1 MVKLE
6 LRDLA
11 KRFNG
16 VIAVN
21 NVSLSIKEGEFMAI
35 VGPSGCGKTT
45 LLRLIAGFSKPDGG
59 RIFIDG
65 EEISSPRSV
74 VLPEK
79 RNVTIVFQS
88 YAVWPHKNVFENI
101 VFGLKLRKLP
111 KGEIS
116 RKAKEVLELVKLE
129 GLENRYPAE
138 LSGGQQQRVSL
149 ARAIVVEPKILLL
162 DEPLSNL
169 DARLREGMRFELREL
184 QQKMNITSIYVTHDQ
199 TEAMVIADRIA
210 IMNEGSIEQ
219 VGAGEEIYLEP
230 VTNFVASF
238 VGKTNLL
245 SGKIVKL
252 DKGRRRALI
261 KIQPGFALEA
271 AIQTSPQIDTL
282 KNQKASVSIRPEYI
296 VMSEG
301 RMEKRT
307 NVFEGE
313 ILKRAFLGNFYDY
326 RVRVGREILQVQASH
341 SQRIEVGRRVSVFM
355 DPKLCVLLK
364 G

>member
-6 LRDLA
+6 LQRLA
-11 KRFNG
+11 KKFG
-16 VIAVN
+16 EVTAVN

-45 LLRLIAGFSKPDGG
+45 LLRLIAGFLKPDSG
-59 RIFIDG
+59 RILIDG
-65 EEISSPRSV
+65 EEISSEQSI
-74 VLPEK
+74 VLPEN

-88 YAVWPHKNVFENI
+88 YAIWPHKTVFGNVA
-101 VFGLKLRKLP
+101 FGLKLKKFPKSEITRKV
-111 KGEIS
+111 
-116 RKAKEVLELVKLE
+116 KEVLKLVNLE

-184 QQKMNITSIYVTHDQ
+184 QQKMNITSVYVTHDQ

-210 IMNEGSIEQ
+210 IMNQGSIEQ
-219 VGAGEEIYLEP
+219 IGSGEDIYLKPE
-230 VTNFVASF
+230 TDFVASF

-245 SGKIVKL
+245 SGKLINFNKTSRRVL
-252 DKGRRRALI
+252 IEIRPGFVLQVAVPNLQEIDIPKGR
-261 KIQPGFALEA
+261 
-271 AIQTSPQIDTL
+271 
-282 KNQKASVSIRPEYI
+282 NVHVSIRPEYI
-296 VMSEG
+296 VTNEG
-301 RMEKRT
+301 RMEKSI
-307 NVFEGE
+307 NVFEGK
-313 ILKRAFLGNFYDY
+313 ILKRTFLGNFYDY
-326 RVRVGREILQVQASH
+326 RLEVKGQILRFQTLH
-341 SQRIEVGRRVSVFM
+341 SQHIDVGKIVNVFIN
-355 DPKLCVLLK
+355 PELCVLLR

>member
-116 RKAKEVLELVKLE
+116 RKAKEVLKLVKLE

-199 TEAMVIADRIA
+199 TEMVIADRIA

-245 SGKIVKL
+245 SGKIVKF

-261 KIQPGFALEA
+261 EIQPGFPLEV
-271 AIQTSPQIDTL
+271 AIQTSSEIDIL

-301 RMEKRT
+301 RMEERA

-313 ILKRAFLGNFYDY
+313 ILKRTFLGNFYDY
-326 RVRVGREILQVQASH
+326 RVKVGREILQVQALH
-341 SQRIEVGRRVSVFM
+341 SQRIEVGRRVNVFM

-364 G
+364 S

>member
-6 LRDLA
+6 FRELA
-11 KRFNG
+11 KRFDG
-16 VIAVN
+16 VTAVN
-21 NVSLSIKEGEFMAI
+21 NVSLSIEEGEFMAI

-45 LLRLIAGFSKPDGG
+45 LLRLIAGFLKPDGG

-88 YAVWPHKNVFENI
+88 YAVWPHKNVFENV

-116 RKAKEVLELVKLE
+116 RKAKEVLKLVKLE

-245 SGKIVKL
+245 SGKIVEFRKE
-252 DKGRRRALI
+252 KRHVFVE
-261 KIQPGFALEA
+261 IQPGFALKVTV
-271 AIQTSPQIDTL
+271 QNLHLMDVS
-282 KNQKASVSIRPEYI
+282 KNQKVSISIRPEYI

-301 RMEKRT
+301 RMEKRI
-307 NVFEGE
+307 NVFEGK

-326 RVRVGREILQVQASH
+326 RVRVGREVLQVQASH
-341 SQRIEVGRRVSVFM
+341 SQRIEVGGRVSVFM